1 MTIDLYTNASDKKY
15 VTKNITLLASNITC
29 KPSEALDILAPDITI
44 NYNAAYVDCNYVYI
58 PDLSRYYYAK
68 VFLEPG
74 NIIKL
79 SCNVDVLMSYAAG
92 IKNAP
97 GMILRNES
105 QPTLV
110 PDKKLPIDPHNFFTQ
125 GIDFRATPFTNNPFS
140 DSDRPYILILR

>member
-15 VTKNITLLASNITC
+15 VTKNITLLASSITC
-29 KPSEALDILAPDITI
+29 KPSEALDILVPSITI
-44 NYNAAYVDCNYVYI
+44 EYSATYLSCNYVYI
-58 PDLSRYYYAK
+58 SDLSRYYYAK
-68 VFLEPG
+68 LSLEPG
-74 NIIKL
+74 NIIRL
-79 SCNVDVLMSYAAG
+79 SCTVDVLMSYASG
-92 IKNAP
+92 IKNAS

-140 DSDRPYILILR
+140 ESDRPYILILR

>member
-1 MTIDLYTNASDKKY
+1 MTIDLYINASDKKY

-29 KPSEALDILAPDITI
+29 KPSEALNILEPNITI
-44 NYNAAYVDCNYVYI
+44 NYNADYLACNYVYI
-58 PDLSRYYYAK
+58 PELSKYYYALGS
-68 VFLEPG
+68 LEPG
-74 NIIKL
+74 NIIKF
-79 SCNVDVLMSYAAG
+79 SCTVDVLMSYETG
-92 IKNAP
+92 IRNAP

-140 DSDRPYILILR
+140 ESDRPYILILR